1 MPDPAIIFA
10 LLSLAFGGLNEVVF
24 KRYNARERSRGMM
37 ICGVGV
43 VWSVLLIADVTIR
56 GNVMVF
62 NPPTWWYGLV
72 AGILVAIA
80 NILLLESLRH
90 MEVSLGSTI
99 YRLNT
104 IAVVFLS
111 VIFLGE
117 NLSVVKLA
125 GVGCGVIA
133 VLLLYRQQHSA
144 GLHDRLKTGL
154 IIVIVGALLRAV
166 YGVVTKAGLSEGADS
181 DALMLLSA
189 ICWIISGLLYAVLKE
204 HRYSIT
210 RAKLAYSLIS
220 GLLVYGIVKTL
231 VMALSLGE
239 ASVVITIANLSFLM
253 ALLVALVLK
262 MEALS
267 PKKVIAMIFA
277 IGAIALLSYV

>member
-1 MPDPAIIFA
+1 MNLAIIFA
-10 LLSLAFGGLNEVVF
+10 ILSLVFGGLNEIVF

-37 ICGVGV
+37 ISGVGV
-43 VWSVLLIADVTIR
+43 VWSVLLITDVAVR
-56 GNVMVF
+56 GDVMVF
-62 NPPTWWYGLV
+62 NSPTWLFGLA
-72 AGILVAIA
+72 AGILIAIA

-104 IAVVFLS
+104 IAVLFLS

-117 NLSVVKLA
+117 TLSIMKLA
-125 GVGCGVIA
+125 GVACGIAA
-133 VLLLYRQQHSA
+133 VLLLYRQQHSS
-144 GLHDRLKTGL
+144 GIHGTLKTGL
-154 IIVIVGALLRAV
+154 IIVITGALLRAV
-166 YGVVTKAGLSEGADS
+166 YGVVTKAGLSEGADAN
-181 DALMLLSA
+181 ALMLLSA

-210 RAKLAYSLIS
+210 RAKVTYSLVS

-231 VMALSLGE
+231 VTALSLGE
-239 ASVVITIANLSFLM
+239 ASVVVTIANMSFLM
-253 ALLVALVLK
+253 ALLVALALK
-262 MEALS
+262 MESLS

-277 IGAIALLSYV
+277 IGAITLLSYA